1 MTQLNLEHIVRT
13 LAQHRVRFVVIG
25 AFAALAHG
33 SPFPTEDVDVTPEQ
47 SRDNVARLSDA
58 LHELNARIRTRAVPE
73 GLAFDLD
80 AESLASA
87 GVWNLSTPFG
97 DLDISF
103 VPTGTDGFAQLDRKA
118 IDLDIDGIV
127 VRFASLEDIVRS
139 KQAANRDKDRRHL
152 PVLRELLANRDLD
165 TN

>member
-47 SRDNVARLSDA
+47 SRDNLARLSDA